1 LSEAASRRFGLENIA
16 LFEHYLLHH
25 WTDLLGFRYIACTTM
40 RSSLLLSAAAGLVSQ
55 AVALPTSDG
64 SKPYNNAVPTDEAEA
79 RATAVKE
86 VFQTAWDGYYQ

>member
-1 LSEAASRRFGLENIA
+1 
-16 LFEHYLLHH
+16 
-25 WTDLLGFRYIACTTM
+25 M
-40 RSSLLLSAAAGLVSQ
+40 RSSLLLSAAAGLTSQ

-79 RATAVKE
+79 RAAAVKE